1 MLSQGLFGFSCCPAS
16 RLGVHRNLEGDIDRT
31 TDPKWLKGY
40 SLFLTIRCHAEQLN
54 WGELAAGFQPT
65 AWALLGQWSAE
76 EEQLH
81 CSSLVLCNF
90 YHYFPFLFCPVKL
103 SLSKSI
109 SFTIY
114 SNSLPTPLGRK

>member
-1 MLSQGLFGFSCCPAS
+1 M
-16 RLGVHRNLEGDIDRT
+16 HRNLEGDMDRT

-40 SLFLTIRCHAEQLN
+40 FLFLTIGCHAEQLN

-81 CSSLVLCNF
+81 CSSLVLCNLLPLF
-90 YHYFPFLFCPVKL
+90 SLPFLPC
-103 SLSKSI
+103 
-109 SFTIY
+109 
-114 SNSLPTPLGRK
+114 